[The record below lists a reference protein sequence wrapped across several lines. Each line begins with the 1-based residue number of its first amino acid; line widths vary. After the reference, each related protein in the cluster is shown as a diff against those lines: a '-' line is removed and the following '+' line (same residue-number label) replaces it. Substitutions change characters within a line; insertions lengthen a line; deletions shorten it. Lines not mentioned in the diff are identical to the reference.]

1 MATPHNKA
9 EKGEI
14 AKTVLMCGDPLRAK
28 FIAENY
34 LENYKL
40 VNSVRN
46 MYCYTGFYKGKEVS
60 VAGSGMGVPSMAIY
74 SHELFGDYD
83 VDTIIR
89 VGTAGAYNEK
99 VKIGDIVFGLGVS
112 SDSNYASQFNLNGHF
127 SAVADFSLVEK
138 GVNIAKKSN
147 LNYHVGNILC
157 SDIFYNEDKE
167 DWKKWAKL
175 GVLAVEMES
184 YALYINAAKFN
195 KKALTVLSISD
206 SFITKEAIST
216 EARQN
221 GFTNMMK
228 LVLEIASEK

>member
-1 MATPHNKA
+1 MATPHNDAKK
-9 EKGEI
+9 EEI
-14 AKTVLMCGDPLRAK
+14 AKTVLMCGDPLRVK

-46 MYCYTGFYKGKEVS
+46 MYCYTGFYKGKKISIV
-60 VAGSGMGVPSMAIY
+60 GSGMGVPSMAIY
-74 SHELFGDYD
+74 SHELFDVYD

-89 VGTAGAYNEK
+89 AGTAGAYNEK

-127 SAVADFSLVEK
+127 SAVADFDLVEK
-138 GVNIAKKSN
+138 GASIARAKN

-157 SDIFYNEDKE
+157 SDIFYNEDK
-167 DWKKWAKL
+167 DSWKKWAKL

-206 SFITKEAIST
+206 SFVTKEAIGT
-216 EARQN
+216 ERRQK
-221 GFTNMMK
+221 GFTSMME
-228 LVLEIASEK
+228 LVLEMAREQ